1 MRTTTRIVAAAAVA
15 LLAVASC
22 SADGDDAAGDTPV
35 ESTDTAAPDGELPE
49 APEIPE
55 PDLEG
60 LPEVIAE
67 VNGTEIL
74 LADFTAAYQARFQ
87 EQAVQAQ
94 LSGVPLDQD
103 ALKTGTAELLV
114 DTELLVQEADARD
127 LTASEEDVQDTL
139 TELAAAY
146 GMATPDEVLAAFEE
160 QGMAADEVREQ
171 LSAQVQ
177 LDLLYADAGGE
188 FTPGEEELQ
197 QLYDDALAQQPPAA
211 EGQEEVEPPAFD
223 EVRPQL
229 EQQLIQQHRA
239 GAIEELLVE
248 LRESGDITVHI

>member
-1 MRTTTRIVAAAAVA
+1 MRTTTRIAAAAAIA
-15 LLAVASC
+15 LLAVAGC
-22 SADGDDAAGDTPV
+22 SDDGADPAGDPPA
-35 ESTDTAAPDGELPE
+35 ESTAAPDGELPE

-74 LADFTAAYQARFQ
+74 LADFTAAYEARFQ

-127 LTASEEDVQDTL
+127 LTASEQDVQDTL

-188 FTPGEEELQ
+188 FTPGQEELQ